1 MDFTEVGRQVL
12 NWIHLA
18 QDSNKCQTLVN
29 TIVKVE
35 TPQQTGNFMIG

>member
-1 MDFTEVGRQVL
+1 MDVTEIGRRVL

-29 TIVKVE
+29 TIMNVK
-35 TPQQTGNFMIG
+35 TP